1 MKHIDLK
8 AITNLLIGL
17 PCWSM
22 IGGRGTGSVIHLG
35 FGNKKLRDRPLKN
48 LYLMEEERLYDAGI
62 SLIVYCSWRLSS
74 ETDILCSWR
83 DAIDNIDNMLLNLEL
98 IRNKKIIR
106 IDICPLSLDLDIYFE
121 GNNKLEIFCDETND
135 YDADNNYSFF
145 TEEKIINAGL
155 KSVLYYETKS

>member
-1 MKHIDLK
+1 MKNTDLK

-17 PCWSM
+17 SCWSI
-22 IGGRGTGSVIHLG
+22 IGGKGTGSVIHLG
-35 FGNKKLRDRPLKN
+35 FGSKKLRDRPLKN
-48 LYLMEEERLYDAGI
+48 PHLTEEERLYDPDI
-62 SLIVYCSWRLSS
+62 SLMVYCSWRLSS

-83 DAIDNIDNMLLNLEL
+83 EAISNIDNMLLNLEL
-98 IRNKKIIR
+98 IRNKKIIK

-135 YDADNNYSFF
+135 YDADNNYSLF

-155 KSVLYYETKS
+155 KSVLYCETK